1 MTKYQKTLL
10 AGVATLAIAAGTG
23 FASAQ
28 SPSGGAAGSSGAAG
42 QSPASQSAPNKT
54 PGKSGGQS
62 GGMSQPE
69 SGGMSHSG
77 NGSGMQPQAQ
87 RQPGSTEEKGKSGSQ
102 QNAQGAG
109 TGGRSAEESQKQ
121 PGKQQS
127 GKRGAQN
134 GQGAQSGRNKGTAE
148 RERTRGGRNQG
159 TAERE
164 RTMRGLQGNAAEPM
178 QGAGRANGVGGNVRF
193 TDQQRTT
200 IKRTIIDARG
210 APRAGHV
217 DFDVRVGTVVPR
229 GSIHVTA
236 VPQTLVRIEPR
247 WRGYLYFVYEDQI
260 VIVNPRDM
268 HIVAVVAV

>member
-10 AGVATLAIAAGTG
+10 AGVATLAIAVGTG

-42 QSPASQSAPNKT
+42 QSPASPSAP
-54 PGKSGGQS
+54 GESGGQG

-77 NGSGMQPQAQ
+77 NGSGMQQPQTQ
-87 RQPGSTEEKGKSGSQ
+87 KQPGSTEESGKSGSQ

-109 TGGRSAEESQKQ
+109 TKGRSAEESQKQ
-121 PGKQQS
+121 PGKQPS

-134 GQGAQSGRNKGTAE
+134 GGQGAQPGKNKGTAE
-148 RERTRGGRNQG
+148 RERTQGGRNQG
-159 TAERE
+159 TAERD
-164 RTMRGLQGNAAEPM
+164 RSMRGLQGNASEPM
-178 QGAGRANGVGGNVRF
+178 QGAGRTGGNVRF

-200 IKRTIIDARG
+200 IRRTVIDARG
-210 APRAGHV
+210 APRAGRV

-229 GSIHVTA
+229 GSIHVTT

-260 VIVNPRDM
+260 VIVNPRNM